1 MMEDIYTKRRGVNH
15 ASKGE
20 SDFPA
25 NVSSP
30 HSSSLLTNEYDLFV
44 LSTHP
49 LYPENRPHYAI
60 LCFIACRLKC
70 ESKRSQTLR
79 TFL

>member
-60 LCFIACRLKC
+60 LCFITVGLNANQRDP
-70 ESKRSQTLR
+70 KR
-79 TFL
+79 